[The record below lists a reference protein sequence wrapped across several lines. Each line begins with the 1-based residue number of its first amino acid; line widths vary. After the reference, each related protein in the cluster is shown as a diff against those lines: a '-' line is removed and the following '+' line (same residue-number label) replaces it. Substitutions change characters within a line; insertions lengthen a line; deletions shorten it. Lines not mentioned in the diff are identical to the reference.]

1 MEKDNKNQ
9 REKSKITSFEITEE
23 MLSDSEFDLFLKESL
38 IREADKI
45 EQAFNNDE
53 NLRGVGASDDL
64 FQSIVDKLK
73 EQGVW
78 EEEEQE
84 KKTEEL
90 QRTHSEDKPEKSQKI
105 YLENEQE
112 NILQEGTESAR
123 AEKESPS
130 SGSMA
135 EQDAVYRMLSE
146 EDRLNIEAGKKYRM
160 QEEKR
165 KEKQKKRVKIIKRG
179 SVAAAAFAIVFGLS
193 MTSDANRRLMLKAWD
208 GLMYNLNFR
217 LSTNYVEEES
227 VRSKTKEEI
236 EALEDIR
243 EKLNTAVIEFEYL
256 PEEMK
261 YENYDVFEDNKGAHI
276 FYSWGEKIFSV
287 LIMHM
292 PNTNQDSSLYFVFSN
307 DAKII
312 DTIKNEQNIAIH
324 ILQTDQ
330 DLSSPMYAAEVQ
342 YNNFRYII
350 SGLNSVAEIKKIAK
364 YILFL

>member
-45 EQAFNNDE
+45 EQELNNDE

-90 QRTHSEDKPEKSQKI
+90 QRTHSEDKTEKSQKI

-112 NILQEGTESAR
+112 NILQEETESAR
-123 AEKESPS
+123 TEKESPS

-217 LSTNYVEEES
+217 LSTNYVDEEA
-227 VRSKTKEEI
+227 VRSKTREEI

-243 EKLNTAVIEFEYL
+243 EKLGAAVIEFEYL
-256 PEEMK
+256 PEGME
-261 YENYDVFEDNKGAHI
+261 YESYNVPEHDKGAYI
-276 FYSWGEKIFSV
+276 FYLWENKVFNVTITYVSNS
-287 LIMHM
+287 
-292 PNTNQDSSLYFVFSN
+292 NQDSSSYFVFDEN
-307 DAKII
+307 AEVI
-312 DTIKNEQNIAIH
+312 DIVENEQNIEFH
-324 ILQTDQ
+324 ILRTDQ
-330 DLSSPMYAAEVQ
+330 KLEHEIYAAEAQ
-342 YNNFRYII
+342 YNDFRYIMNGI
-350 SGLNSVAEIKKIAK
+350 RSLEEIKKIVK
-364 YILFL
+364 YCIFL

>member
-1 MEKDNKNQ
+1 MEIDNKNQ

-45 EQAFNNDE
+45 EQELNNDE

-78 EEEEQE
+78 EEEKQE

-90 QRTHSEDKPEKSQKI
+90 QRTHSEDKTEKSQKI

-112 NILQEGTESAR
+112 NILQEETESAR

-208 GLMYNLNFR
+208 GIMFNLNFR
-217 LSTNYVEEES
+217 LSTNYVSQKS
-227 VRSKTKEEI
+227 VRSKTEEEL
-236 EALEDIR
+236 EAIEDIKN
-243 EKLNTAVIEFEYL
+243 KLGAPTIEFEYL
-256 PEEMK
+256 PSGME
-261 YENYDVFEDNKGAHI
+261 YLNYDVFDHNKGAYI
-276 FYSWGEKIFSV
+276 FYVYEDNIFS
-287 LIMHM
+287 LSMTFM
-292 PNTNQDSSLYFVFSN
+292 SGTNQDSSSYLVFN
-307 DAKII
+307 QDAKVI
-312 DTIKNEQNIAIH
+312 DTIKNEQDITIY
-324 ILQTDQ
+324 ILETDWE
-330 DLSSPMYAAEVQ
+330 LKEPMYAAEIQ
-342 YNNFRYII
+342 YNDFRYVMNGI
-350 SGLNSVAEIKKIAK
+350 NSLEEIKKIAK
-364 YILFL
+364 YCIFL

>member
-45 EQAFNNDE
+45 EQELNNDE

-78 EEEEQE
+78 EEEEQ
-84 KKTEEL
+84 KTEEL
-90 QRTHSEDKPEKSQKI
+90 QRTQPEDKPEKLQKI

-112 NILQEGTESAR
+112 NILQEETESAR

-217 LSTNYVEEES
+217 LSTDYVESES
-227 VRSKTKEEI
+227 ARSKTKEEI
-236 EALEDIR
+236 EALEDIK
-243 EKLNTAVIEFEYL
+243 EKLGASIIEFEYM
-256 PEEMK
+256 PDGMEYDR
-261 YENYDVFEDNKGAHI
+261 YEILDHNKGAYI
-276 FYSWGEKIFSV
+276 FYLWGDQVFSV
-287 LIMHM
+287 SVTYMVG
-292 PNTNQDSSLYFVFSN
+292 TNQDSSLYTVFN
-307 DAKII
+307 QEAKVI
-312 DTIKNEQNIAIH
+312 DTVKNDQELNIQ
-324 ILQTDQ
+324 ILETDQ
-330 DLSSPMYAAEVQ
+330 GMKEPMYMAEVM
-342 YNNFRYII
+342 YNNFRYVMN
-350 SGLNSVAEIKKIAK
+350 GLSSSSEIKKIAQ
-364 YILFL
+364 YAIFL

>member
-45 EQAFNNDE
+45 EQELNNDE

-78 EEEEQE
+78 EEEKQE

-90 QRTHSEDKPEKSQKI
+90 QRTHSEDKTEKSQKI

-112 NILQEGTESAR
+112 NILQEETESAR
-123 AEKESPS
+123 TEKESPS

-193 MTSDANRRLMLKAWD
+193 MTSDADRRLMLKAWD
-208 GLMYNLNFR
+208 GIMMDLGFR
-217 LSTNYVEEES
+217 MSTNYVEQGS
-227 VRSKTKEEI
+227 VRSKTKKEMDAI
-236 EALEDIR
+236 EDVR
-243 EKLNTAVIEFEYL
+243 EQLGSAVIEFEYL
-256 PEEMK
+256 PQGMI
-261 YENYDVFEDNKGAHI
+261 YEGYDILNHNKGAYI
-276 FYSWGEKIFSV
+276 FYSCRSNIFCVS
-287 LIMHM
+287 ITSIS
-292 PNTNQDSSLYFVFSN
+292 NADQDSSSYFVFN
-307 DAKII
+307 QDAKVVDVIE
-312 DTIKNEQNIAIH
+312 NEQDIQFNIFE
-324 ILQTDQ
+324 TDQ
-330 DLSSPMYAAEVQ
+330 KLEKPMYAAEVQ
-342 YNNFRYII
+342 YKDFRYII
-350 SGLNSVAEIKKIAK
+350 DGINSMEELKKIIK
-364 YILFL
+364 YCIFL

>member
-45 EQAFNNDE
+45 EQELNNDE

-78 EEEEQE
+78 EEEKQE

-90 QRTHSEDKPEKSQKI
+90 QRTHSEDKTEKSQKI

-112 NILQEGTESAR
+112 NILQEETESAR
-123 AEKESPS
+123 TEKESPS

-193 MTSDANRRLMLKAWD
+193 MTSDADRRLMLKAWD

-217 LSTNYVEEES
+217 LSTDYVEEES

-243 EKLNTAVIEFEYL
+243 EKLGVAVIEFEYL
-256 PEEMK
+256 PEQAE
-261 YENYDVFEDNKGAHI
+261 YIGYDVFAHEKGAYL
-276 FYSWGEKIFSV
+276 FYSCEDKMFSV
-287 LIMHM
+287 LMTHM
-292 PNTNQDSSLYFVFSN
+292 PSTDQDSSSYFVFN
-307 DAKII
+307 QDAEII
-312 DTIKNEQNIAIH
+312 DTVKNEQDIQIH
-324 ILQTDQ
+324 ILETDQ
-330 DLSSPMYAAEVQ
+330 ELEESLYAAEMQ
-342 YNNFRYII
+342 YNDFRYII
-350 SGLNSVAEIKKIAK
+350 NGISSLEEIKKMTK
-364 YILFL
+364 YCLFL

>member
-179 SVAAAAFAIVFGLS
+179 SVAAAAFVIVFGLS

-243 EKLNTAVIEFEYL
+243 EKLGAAVIEFAYL
-256 PEEMK
+256 PDRMEFVG
-261 YENYDVFEDNKGAHI
+261 YDMFEDNKGAYM
-276 FYSWGEKIFSV
+276 FYSWNETIFNV
-287 LIMHM
+287 TLMHM
-292 PNTNQDSSLYFVFSN
+292 PNTNQDSVSYYVLNQEAEIVDN
-307 DAKII
+307 E
-312 DTIKNEQNIAIH
+312 KNEQDIEAI
-324 ILQTDQ
+324 ILKTDKEM
-330 DLSSPMYAAEVQ
+330 DRPMYTAEIQ
-342 YNNFRYII
+342 YNNFRYI
-350 SGLNSVAEIKKIAK
+350 LNGMSSLKEIKKIVK
-364 YILFL
+364 YCILI

>member
-45 EQAFNNDE
+45 EQELNNDE

-90 QRTHSEDKPEKSQKI
+90 QRTHSEDKTEKSQKI

-112 NILQEGTESAR
+112 NILQEETESAR
-123 AEKESPS
+123 TEKESPS

-217 LSTNYVEEES
+217 LSTNYVDEEA
-227 VRSKTKEEI
+227 VRSKTREEI

-243 EKLNTAVIEFEYL
+243 EKLGAAVIEFEYL
-256 PEEMK
+256 PEGVQ
-261 YENYDVFEDNKGAHI
+261 YEDYDVFEDNKGANI
-276 FYSWGEKIFSV
+276 FYIRNSKIISV
-287 LIMHM
+287 LLIYM
-292 PNTNQDSSLYFVFSN
+292 PNTNQDSSAYYVFN
-307 DAKII
+307 HDAQVV
-312 DTIKNEQNIAIH
+312 DVIKNEQDLQIK
-324 ILQTDQ
+324 ILETDQ
-330 DLSSPMYAAEVQ
+330 DLSDSMYAAEVQ

-350 SGLNSVAEIKKIAK
+350 SGLNSLDEIKKMAK
-364 YILFL
+364 YLLIL